1 MKPATR
7 FSNLKSLATVFL
19 VALLAA
25 ACVSKAGS
33 SKAPAPDDEILV
45 KEAPITN
52 IIDGRVAAYDPQ
64 VDYFPDKVQIVSAT
78 QFRVAYHRNYK
89 VLTVIPR
96 VNPDDRFD
104 YVLVQRGTPT
114 PPGYPAA
121 RVIEV
126 PVKRFMMLHNGFG
139 LAVELLNL
147 NDRLVAIANFKDV
160 TVPGMRQMIEAGKI
174 KEVGGPGH
182 MDVER
187 AIQLNPDLVMTYW
200 SVDPDY
206 SDHPKLD
213 EVGIKTAALATHW
226 ETALLGTAE
235 WLKAIAIFFNREKDA
250 QRIYDEIVRRYEEL
264 SSRVRNVSYRPRV
277 ISGFPFRG
285 RWRAMGPRNP
295 ALRLIEDAGGEY
307 FIRREERIGDYG
319 QNMGFESV
327 FRRYLDMDIWLEAPI
342 GLKSIDDLLARDSRV
357 SLFKAL
363 QKGEVY
369 TRRLNER
376 GQYFN
381 YDQEDFMPDVQ
392 LADMIK
398 ILHPEKAPEHQLVFL
413 KKLEPAKKPVAGE

>member
-1 MKPATR
+1 LKPTR
-7 FSNLKSLATVFL
+7 FSKLKSLAAVFL
-19 VALLAA
+19 MAPLAA
-25 ACVSKAGS
+25 ACVSQAS
-33 SKAPAPDDEILV
+33 SNKSPAADDEILV
-45 KEAPITN
+45 REPPVTN
-52 IIDGRVAAYDPQ
+52 ITDGRVATYDPQ
-64 VDYFPDKVQIVSAT
+64 VHYFPDKVSIESAS
-78 QFRVAYHRNYK
+78 QLRVAYHKNYK
-89 VLTVIPR
+89 VLTIIPR

-104 YVLVQRGTPT
+104 YVLVQRGTPA
-114 PPGYPAA
+114 PQGYPAA

-126 PVKRFMMLHNGFG
+126 PVKRFMMLHSGFG
-139 LAVELLNL
+139 LAVERLNL
-147 NDRLVAIANFKDV
+147 NDRLIAVAGFKDV

-187 AIQLNPDLVMTYW
+187 VIQLNPDLVMTYW
-200 SVDPDY
+200 SVSPEY
-206 SDHPKLD
+206 SDHPKMD

-226 ETALLGTAE
+226 ETTPLGAAE
-235 WLKAIAIFFNREKDA
+235 WIKAVAMFFNREKEA
-250 QRIYDEIVRRYEEL
+250 QRLYDGMAQRYQEL
-264 SSRVRNVSYRPRV
+264 AARVRDVPYRPRV
-277 ISGFPFRG
+277 ISGFPSRG

-295 ALRLIEDAGGEY
+295 ALKLIEDAGGEY

-327 FRRYLDMDIWLEAPI
+327 FRRHLDTDIWLDAPV
-342 GLKSIDDLLARDSRV
+342 GLKSIDDLLARDRRV
-357 SLFKAL
+357 SFFKPF

-369 TRRLNER
+369 TRRMNEK

-398 ILHPEKAPEHQLVFL
+398 ILHPAKAPEHQLVFL
-413 KKLEPAKKPVAGE
+413 RRLEPPKKPVAVE